1 MAKHNQQALDFS
13 GAVRLRARD
22 SPTPLQR
29 LELALLKRP
38 RAPITTAA
46 KPTLPPNRR
55 TRAIWKAPAL
65 KSTNSYMFRGT
76 YPLYTRHVI
85 ED

>member
-55 TRAIWKAPAL
+55 TRAI
-65 KSTNSYMFRGT
+65 
-76 YPLYTRHVI
+76 
-85 ED
+85 